1 MDSSPNQNTDVQN
14 LEDSL
19 YQGFLNVI
27 ARKNAA
33 QRMMN
38 LGTSTK
44 DKRKQAIVNAVNK
57 LQANLENF
65 PGGVENYSATQAFT
79 DAANTNKK
87 RFGFTFGGR
96 KTRKSKKTKK
106 SKKSKKSK
114 RKH

>member
-1 MDSSPNQNTDVQN
+1 MDSSPNQNTNVQN

-38 LGTSTK
+38 FGTSTK
-44 DKRKQAIVNAVNK
+44 DKRKQAIANAVNK

-65 PGGVENYSATQAFT
+65 QGGLENYSATQAFT

-87 RFGFTFGGR
+87 HRLTYRPHGIGENATR
-96 KTRKSKKTKK
+96 LIRLQPDLKT
-106 SKKSKKSK
+106 
-114 RKH
+114 

>member
-1 MDSSPNQNTDVQN
+1 MDSSPNQNTNVQN

-38 LGTSTK
+38 FGTSTK
-44 DKRKQAIVNAVNK
+44 DKRKQAIANAVNK

-65 PGGVENYSATQAFT
+65 QGGLENYSATQAFT

-87 RFGFTFGGR
+87 RYGLGFGGR
-96 KTRKSKKTKK
+96 KSRK
-106 SKKSKKSK
+106 
-114 RKH
+114 